1 MTKGRR
7 KYVVNSQTPELATEM
22 KSSMSA
28 LQEMLQIIKVVHW
41 DFTSYYPE
49 DTTMLLSTGNSTPGL
64 MEHKSSCTGM
74 IMVIG
79 WPVRSWGLMAV
90 LIVDICA
97 TPSSPLDHPGQ
108 DGSILI
114 MDGQQILSC
123 PQCLLLP

>member
-7 KYVVNSQTPELATEM
+7 KFVVNSQTPELATEM

-41 DFTSYYPE
+41 DFTSYCPE
-49 DTTMLLSTGNSTPGL
+49 DTTMLQSTSNSTLEL

-114 MDGQQILSC
+114 MDGQQIISCLQSLS
-123 PQCLLLP
+123 LT